1 MLTKPSSHVCLECG
15 RAYKAAETLNRH
27 KKNHSATTNY
37 ACDICDASFKR
48 KDLLDRHYNI
58 HSGGKQPPNNSRS
71 QRACD
76 RCSRLKTRCDNMV
89 PCTRCT
95 RGGHACTYKLKGS
108 RARVDRSPR
117 ASMDSGTSARSHD
130 SPMPSVGTPA
140 MSPELPASLDA
151 GTQFDLQNNWMGNLW
166 LEEPAWQ
173 WPLPEETL
181 VPAEQNSIPMA
192 APQAYPMQPWEG
204 AVDPDLT
211 GSYLLPPGPLSDSE
225 YTPSLASPS
234 YSAASVESPLP
245 ATMSMAPTQYNM
257 AAAPTM
263 TGHSCGLDN
272 PMFLPYWN
280 LDTNVDAI
288 P

>member
-1 MLTKPSSHVCLECG
+1 M
-15 RAYKAAETLNRH
+15 A
-27 KKNHSATTNY
+27 
-37 ACDICDASFKR
+37 
-48 KDLLDRHYNI
+48 
-58 HSGGKQPPNNSRS
+58 
-71 QRACD
+71 
-76 RCSRLKTRCDNMV
+76 
-89 PCTRCT
+89 
-95 RGGHACTYKLKGS
+95 
-108 RARVDRSPR
+108 
-117 ASMDSGTSARSHD
+117 
-130 SPMPSVGTPA
+130 SVGTPA
-140 MSPELPASLDA
+140 MSPELPASPDA
-151 GTQFDLQNNWMGNLW
+151 GTQFDLQQNWMGNLW

-181 VPAEQNSIPMA
+181 APAEQNSIPMA
-192 APQAYPMQPWEG
+192 APQAYPMQSWEG

-245 ATMSMAPTQYNM
+245 ATMSMAPTQYGM
-257 AAAPTM
+257 AVAPTT